1 MNEEAS
7 RTQQK
12 RIVCKRW
19 PIAQSLF
26 ALMFVQVLLC
36 VLVIGLAMTWNLR
49 RGFSQY
55 LIDRESELLSNFA
68 EVAGETIAS
77 NHGLDALRGNPR
89 LMREML
95 QTVVGRSDAV
105 APQRERFPGPPG
117 RPPPGRPDLAG
128 PPSHPRQSADFRGR
142 VAIYDLQGTV
152 VSGFPLFSE
161 ENLLSLPIK
170 VDGVVV
176 AYAKAALPVES
187 DSIDSDFLR
196 HQSSLIALAAIAL
209 LLGSAI
215 TSWLLAK
222 RWAGPLHDIQIGTAR
237 VAAGDFDVRLN
248 ERGSI
253 EIADA
258 IGNINAMVEALKRL
272 ETARRRWLADISHEL
287 RTPVTV
293 LRGEIECLNDGIR
306 QPTDAVIQ
314 SLHEEVIAISA
325 LLDDVHLVSI
335 ADLGKMPCRLSHFDL
350 VTQCKRAIE
359 RFRSSAG
366 HKGLELEFDSPD
378 QQFEVMADVGRIDQV
393 LGNLLSNAIKYTD
406 GPGRIRLAARRS
418 GNGASLTIEDSAPA
432 PNHDEIERLF
442 EPFYRT
448 DSSRSR
454 LEGGSGLGLAV
465 CKAIV
470 EAHGGKICAS
480 ASTLGGLRIDIELPR
495 GG

>member
-1 MNEEAS
+1 MNKEVSKTPAKGIF
-7 RTQQK
+7 R
-12 RIVCKRW
+12 KRW

-55 LIDRESELLSNFA
+55 LIDRESELLSSFT
-68 EVAGETIAS
+68 EVASEVIVS
-77 NHGLDALRGNPR
+77 NHGLDALRNNPR

-95 QTVVGRSDAV
+95 ETVVGRTGAV
-105 APQRERFPGPPG
+105 APQREGDRRPPG
-117 RPPPGRPDLAG
+117 HPPQGRPDPGARPDL
-128 PPSHPRQSADFRGR
+128 PPRNADFRGR
-142 VAIYDLQGTV
+142 VAIYDLNGAMVT
-152 VSGFPLFSE
+152 GFPLDPE

-170 VDGVVV
+170 VNGIVV

-187 DSIDSDFLR
+187 DGIDADFLR

-222 RWAGPLHDIQIGTAR
+222 RWAGPLHDIQIGTAK

-258 IGNINAMVEALKRL
+258 IGNINTMVEALKRL

-306 QPTDAVIQ
+306 QPTAAVIQ
-314 SLHEEVIAISA
+314 SLHEEIIAVSA
-325 LLDDVHLVSI
+325 LLDDVHLISI

-350 VTQCKRAIE
+350 VTPCKRALE
-359 RFRSSAG
+359 RFRSSAEQ
-366 HKGLELEFDSPD
+366 KGLELELDSPG
-378 QQFEVMADVGRIDQV
+378 QQVEVIADVGRLDQV

-406 GPGRIRLAARRS
+406 GPGRIRLAASRS
-418 GNGASLTIEDSAPA
+418 GNGVSLTVEDSAPA
-432 PNHDEIERLF
+432 PSHDEIERLF

-465 CKAIV
+465 CKAII
-470 EAHGGKICAS
+470 EAHAGQIRAS
-480 ASTLGGLRIDIELPR
+480 ASALGGLRVDIELPS